1 MTHLSI
7 CGAQVVLSFQRDE
20 NVKHRYTIHYTG
32 FLQEKEMSPV
42 FPCCPISQA
51 GPETFNAGRLQG
63 LITQEESPSGN
74 AGYHRGAVEKSRKVR
89 NDLLSGWSVWNE
101 AGPRR
106 KSEDTEMI

>member
-1 MTHLSI
+1 M
-7 CGAQVVLSFQRDE
+7 SFQPDE

-74 AGYHRGAVEKSRKVR
+74 AGYHRGAVEKWRKVR

-106 KSEDTEMI
+106 KSEDTEMIKSKIDRQPFV